1 VGSRGYPPPAAAT
14 KSAEPLGHDAACFL
28 LERVNDKSTWYSAK
42 VPDRV
47 FLVADLFDVLAEPT
61 RRDLLQLLRERA
73 DGHLQ
78 GAESD
83 AHSNEMSVGEMVE
96 SLGIT
101 QPTVSKHLKV
111 LREHGLVHVRE
122 DGQHRYYSLV
132 PEPLRD
138 VDDWL
143 QVIAPGH
150 AATQPSFR
158 PDMPYVDLWPAGYQI
173 GTAVGQLRRQ
183 LDGLLGRF

>member
-1 VGSRGYPPPAAAT
+1 M
-14 KSAEPLGHDAACFL
+14 
-28 LERVNDKSTWYSAK
+28 
-42 VPDRV
+42 
-47 FLVADLFDVLAEPT
+47 ADLFDVLAEPT

-73 DGHLQ
+73 NGLLQ

-96 SLGIT
+96 RLGIT

-138 VDDWL
+138 VEDWL
-143 QVIAPGH
+143 DVIAPGH
-150 AATQPSFR
+150 ASVAPSFR

-173 GTAVGQLRRQ
+173 GTAVGQLRKQ